1 MTGQRMNRWMGLLGL
16 AILVLFI
23 VGFGPLSG
31 NSPKENASGLS
42 LVTYWNAHQTIGW
55 VQIPVI
61 GVGLALMVLF
71 VSQLRDVLHG
81 SADDRGPLPNVVYAA
96 GIIFVGDLVVAGAL
110 LHIPLLLAA
119 HNHQASIAQT
129 LNFVGQNN
137 ELLLL
142 FGMALLTLS
151 TGLAILTG
159 SLLPRWL
166 GWVSIVIGL
175 VCCAGPFSF
184 FGFLAGGI
192 WLPVL
197 GFVIRAKTKTSAQP
211 A

>member
-1 MTGQRMNRWMGLLGL
+1 MNRWMGLVGL
-16 AILVLFI
+16 AIFVLFV
-23 VGFGPLSG
+23 VGFGVLSG
-31 NSPKENASGLS
+31 NSPGENASGQS

-61 GVGLALMVLF
+61 GLGLALMVLF
-71 VSQLRDVLHG
+71 VSQLRDVLSG
-81 SADDRGPLPNVVYAA
+81 AADDCGPLPSVAYAA
-96 GIIFVGDLVVAGAL
+96 GIIFVSDLVVAGAL

-119 HNHQASIAQT
+119 HNHQANIAQT
-129 LNFVGQNN
+129 LNFVGLNN

-159 SLLPRWL
+159 SLLPKWL
-166 GWVSIVIGL
+166 GWVSIVVGL
-175 VCCAGPFSF
+175 ACCAGPVSF
-184 FGFLAGGI
+184 LGFLLGGV

-197 GFVIRAKTKTSAQP
+197 GFVIRARTKTSAQP

>member
-159 SLLPRWL
+159 S
-166 GWVSIVIGL
+166 
-175 VCCAGPFSF
+175 
-184 FGFLAGGI
+184 
-192 WLPVL
+192 
-197 GFVIRAKTKTSAQP
+197 
-211 A
+211 

>member
-16 AILVLFI
+16 AILVLFF

-31 NSPKENASGLS
+31 ISPKENASGLS
-42 LVTYWNAHQTIGW
+42 VVAYWNAHQTIGW
-55 VQIPVI
+55 LQIPVI
-61 GVGLALMVLF
+61 GLGLAMMVLF
-71 VSQLRDVLHG
+71 VSQLRDVLRDA
-81 SADDRGPLPNVVYAA
+81 ADDLGPLPSVVYAA
-96 GIIFVGDLVVAGAL
+96 GIIFVSDLVVAGAL

-119 HNHQASIAQT
+119 HNHQTSIAQT
-129 LNFVGQNN
+129 LNFVGLNN

-142 FGMALLTLS
+142 FGMALLTLA
-151 TGLAILTG
+151 TGIAILTG
-159 SLLPRWL
+159 SLLPKWL
-166 GWVSIVIGL
+166 GWVSVVVGL
-175 VCCAGPFSF
+175 VCCAGPLSF

-197 GFVIRAKTKTSAQP
+197 GFVIRAKTKTSALP